1 MTDVKLPYLLLFLLS
16 PLVSSISQ
24 VLLKKAAMKSHK
36 SWIQEYTDPL
46 VVIGYILFVGC
57 TFITMFAY
65 RGVPLNYGPILETT
79 AYIYV
84 LISGA
89 IFFNEKITLQKVI
102 ALGLILTGI
111 VIYAI

>member
-1 MTDVKLPYLLLFLLS
+1 MTDIQIPYLLLFLLS
-16 PLVSSISQ
+16 PFVASVSQ
-24 VLLKKAAMKSHK
+24 VLLKKATMKSHK
-36 SWIQEYTDPL
+36 NWIQEYTDPL

-79 AYIYV
+79 SYIY
-84 LISGA
+84 IMIFGA
-89 IFFNEKITLQKVI
+89 VFFKEKITLQKVI